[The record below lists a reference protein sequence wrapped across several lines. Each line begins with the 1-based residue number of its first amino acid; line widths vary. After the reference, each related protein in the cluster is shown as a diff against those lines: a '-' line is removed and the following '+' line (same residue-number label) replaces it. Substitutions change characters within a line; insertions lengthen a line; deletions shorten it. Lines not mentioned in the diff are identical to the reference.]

1 MPSDEDEERLVIDMF
16 RGYNSLIRPSPCLNS
31 SVVYVE
37 FGVALILL
45 INVDEKNQVLF
56 ELDKKCREPSASALG
71 GEKEGISEWF
81 IPPRQNFYNFWTLQ
95 KEMAPRSVVGQ
106 LVDRTGGFRLRA

>member
-45 INVDEKNQVLF
+45 INVDEKNQV
-56 ELDKKCREPSASALG
+56 S
-71 GEKEGISEWF
+71 I
-81 IPPRQNFYNFWTLQ
+81 
-95 KEMAPRSVVGQ
+95 
-106 LVDRTGGFRLRA
+106 